1 MIPEHLIEQIAQAND
16 IVDVISSYFPLK
28 RAGSA
33 YKARCPFHQEKTA
46 SFNVNPARQIFKCFG
61 CGAGGGV
68 FKFVELYEN
77 VNFPEAVKRLAAKA
91 GIRVE
96 EEPLTAEEDAKQKM
110 RRRLLALHAAAAEWF
125 HTNLLRTKAAQH
137 ARDYLKSRGLTGEVA
152 KSWKLGY
159 APESWDALTNW
170 ARSEGYRDDELIAS
184 GLVTVKED
192 EEGENHYTHSSP
204 HFYDRFRDR
213 LMFPICNDIGE
224 VIAFSGRVL
233 SKEAFGGKYVNSP
246 ETPLFVKG
254 NVLFGIHKT
263 KRALID
269 KKAAIVCEGQIDLI
283 TAFEAG
289 VQNVTAPQGTA
300 FTPQQ
305 ARILKRFADEVIL
318 CFDSDA
324 AGLKAAE
331 RSLPALL
338 EANLAVR
345 VAEMPAGHDPDSLI
359 RSEGAEAFIQQI
371 AQARDFFDFQIA
383 RAVATPEF
391 ATPKGKAAF
400 ARKMAESVALVADP
414 VLREAIIRNITAQ
427 LEITSTQFV
436 ALINEA
442 LPRQNRLKTARQTE
456 DHIEAAPRLAVMTN
470 TTRGL
475 CRLALVN
482 SQARDWLSSRP
493 WENLFSS
500 LPDGDLLLTIMRG
513 KFDPSNPASVG
524 AFIATCNNS
533 EQSALA
539 EIVADQIV
547 QDRATDKDYLSEH
560 ARIKIKGDPL
570 RWLLDCWR
578 DMERRQLELKR
589 DAINARIRT
598 GNPTPS
604 EEVELY
610 RQSWEIQQQINAMR
624 A

>member
-96 EEPLTAEEDAKQKM
+96 EAPLTAEEDAKQKM

-137 ARDYLKSRGLTGEVA
+137 ARDYLKGRSLTVEVA

-159 APESWDALTNW
+159 APESWDALTQW
-170 ARSEGYRDDELIAS
+170 ARGEGFRDEELIAS

-192 EEGENHYTHSSP
+192 EEGENSYAQHGLP

-233 SKEAFGGKYVNSP
+233 SAEAFGGKYVNSP
-246 ETPLFVKG
+246 ETPLFIKG

-318 CFDSDA
+318 CFDADA
-324 AGLKAAE
+324 AGFKAAE

-338 EANLAVR
+338 ESSLAVR

-359 RSEGAEAFIQQI
+359 RTEGAQAFISQI
-371 AQARDFFDFQIA
+371 DRARDFFDFQIE

-414 VLREAIIRNITAQ
+414 VLREAVIHNVSARLEMAPAQ
-427 LEITSTQFV
+427 F
-436 ALINEA
+436 AGLIQSV
-442 LPRQNRLKTARQTE
+442 PKPGRLRATREREEEPEESAE
-456 DHIEAAPRLAVMTN
+456 PMPPRLAPMSN
-470 TTRGL
+470 TTRLL
-475 CRLALVN
+475 CQLVL
-482 SQARDWLSSRP
+482 LSSEVRTWLLAQP
-493 WENLFSS
+493 WETLFGNLPEAEMLLCVLRGRFDPGIPSTVTAFLS
-500 LPDGDLLLTIMRG
+500 TCDTEEQAALADLLDRKTL
-513 KFDPSNPASVG
+513 PA
-524 AFIATCNNS
+524 
-533 EQSALA
+533 E
-539 EIVADQIV
+539 
-547 QDRATDKDYLSEH
+547 
-560 ARIKIKGDPL
+560 PL
-570 RWLLDCWR
+570 RQAADCWR
-578 DMERRQLELKR
+578 DLERRDLERQR
-589 DAINARIRT
+589 DTLQSRIRKP
-598 GNPTPS
+598 GLEF
-604 EEVELY
+604 EEHARLHHQVM
-610 RQSWEIQQQINAMR
+610 EIQQRINAMR